1 MASTEFNKAF
11 REAYYGAVN
20 MINEATTAKRKDHY
34 KLALRYYDKAMSYL
48 NQCGTLLNW
57 DIPFDPVVAKEFI
70 LLTKDNL
77 SRLDYK
83 CEIDPDASITKSTL
97 KQYVNELRNYIRVK
111 MINVNFEIQ
120 YGGY

>member
-20 MINEATTAKRKDHY
+20 MINEATVAKQKDHY
-34 KLALRYYDKAMSYL
+34 KLALRYYNKAMNYL

-57 DIPFDPVVAKEFI
+57 DIQFDPVVAKEFI

-77 SRLDYK
+77 SRLSHKYK
-83 CEIDPDASITKSTL
+83 IEPDTTITKPTL
-97 KQYVNELRNYIRVK
+97 KQYVNELRNCIRAK
-111 MINVNFEIQ
+111 MADANFEIQ
-120 YGGY
+120 YGG